1 MTAKGCK
8 GTLRGDEYALD
19 LVCGNVQYI
28 CMHTSANTHQA
39 LHLNEVYLLNINYT
53 SIKLNKKYI

>member
-8 GTLRGDEYALD
+8 GTLHGDEYALD

-39 LHLNEVYLLNINYT
+39 LYLQRVFIDCELY
-53 SIKLNKKYI
+53 LNKVE